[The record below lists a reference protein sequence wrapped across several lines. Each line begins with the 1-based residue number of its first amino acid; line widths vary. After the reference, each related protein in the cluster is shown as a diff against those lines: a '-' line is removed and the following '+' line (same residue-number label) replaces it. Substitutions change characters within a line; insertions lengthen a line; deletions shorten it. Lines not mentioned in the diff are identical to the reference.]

1 MTCASCHTPPIAHAI
16 WDQASVIGP
25 GRRTSS
31 DGACPSPAHIKQSPN
46 SDHNPKPPTCDAQA
60 VDVSQD
66 PPRFD
71 AHQQAYRIAAA
82 YVAASPAERK
92 ARFGWLK
99 YIVSYNGTHDIIFD
113 PSVSLTWRLNST
125 GSEHWNHTHFSI
137 TPAGLSYV
145 GPIYVTSEDPDMPLG
160 ETDFIRITRIVDT
173 ALDQRMGGI
182 KDGKAF
188 GPMATLIKHYLT
200 PVYAGIAAILG
211 KLGVAV
217 PKALTPDED

>member
-1 MTCASCHTPPIAHAI
+1 MACASCHTPPIAHAI
-16 WDQASVIGP
+16 WDQATELGP

-31 DGACPSPAHIKQSPN
+31 DGACPSPAHIKQNPT

-66 PPRFD
+66 PPRYD
-71 AHQQAYRIAAA
+71 AHQWAYRIAAE
-82 YVAASPAERK
+82 YVACTPTQRQ
-92 ARFGWLK
+92 ARFFWLK
-99 YIVSYNGTHDIIFD
+99 YIVSFNGTHDIIFD

-125 GSEHWNHTHFSI
+125 GSEHWNHTHYSI
-137 TPAGLSYV
+137 NPAGLTYT
-145 GPIYVTSEDPDMPLG
+145 GPIFVSEEPDMPL
-160 ETDFIRITRIVDT
+160 TTPDLTAITNIVNT
-173 ALDQRMGGI
+173 ALDERMGGI

-217 PKALTPDED
+217 PKALASDDET